1 MGIVEQLSRYL
12 NAGPGTRLPSERQL
26 ADELGV
32 TRAEMRKLLARL
44 EDEGRLS
51 REVGRGTFV
60 RSPFPDA
67 TPDRGMLEKSTSP
80 REAMEARSVIE
91 PELAS
96 LAAMSATHQQIEAMH
111 AIAKQM
117 RGAKTWKSYEQLD
130 GKLHLLIAEASG
142 NKLLVA
148 VHGIVNDV
156 RRAVV
161 WKWLDTYPIGPPP
174 NYSSFDE
181 HDAIIDAIEKRDR
194 AGALEAMRRH
204 LRTTQN
210 RLFGIEGR

>member
-1 MGIVEQLSRYL
+1 VELLSHYL
-12 NAGPGTRLPSERQL
+12 DAGPGTRLPPERKL
-26 ADELGV
+26 ADELGLS
-32 TRAEMRKLLARL
+32 RAEIRKLLARL

-67 TPDRGMLEKSTSP
+67 TTDRGTLEKSTSP

-96 LAAMSATHQQIEAMH
+96 LAAINATHQQIEAMRTL
-111 AIAKQM
+111 AKQM
-117 RGAKTWKSYEQLD
+117 RNSKTWNIYEQLD
-130 GKLHLLIAEASG
+130 GRLHLLIAEAAG

-148 VHGIVNDV
+148 VHDIVNEV

-161 WKWLDTYPIGPPP
+161 WKWLDTRPVGPPSD
-174 NYSSFDE
+174 YSSFDE
-181 HDAIIDAIEKRDR
+181 HDAIIDAIEKSDR
-194 AGALEAMRRH
+194 AGAMEAMRRH
-204 LRTTQN
+204 LRTTQS
-210 RLFGIEGR
+210 RIFGSQDR